1 MWLSGL
7 PRQSHH
13 ATASAVKDTGLD
25 LPAHD
30 VDHAI
35 GKPGPVN
42 ALLLQALAA
51 QMVEHGQGAQLV
63 ASPGGQGVV
72 LNLVGAQTMP
82 VRDVDAG
89 YVRVFSLSAT
99 IGVACCIAL
108 IMFLL
113 EAVGASSGWFWG
125 CLVVFVLMFLLQIG
139 GSILKRRLL
148 ADDFY
153 REPRRSAAR
162 E

>member
-1 MWLSGL
+1 MPTGRTSACSEDVLAAEQTPRARIRHLWLSGL

-13 ATASAVKDTGLD
+13 ATASAVKDPGLD

-63 ASPGGQGVV
+63 ASPGG
-72 LNLVGAQTMP
+72 
-82 VRDVDAG
+82 
-89 YVRVFSLSAT
+89 
-99 IGVACCIAL
+99 
-108 IMFLL
+108 
-113 EAVGASSGWFWG
+113 
-125 CLVVFVLMFLLQIG
+125 
-139 GSILKRRLL
+139 
-148 ADDFY
+148 
-153 REPRRSAAR
+153 
-162 E
+162 